1 MGGGRSYNLI
11 SDLGVE
17 SAMADFEVESIFF
30 TLFQGHLL
38 YYNISPTP
46 NIRHPVIGG
55 GGGGNSFHIKKLFIL
70 FFLFLMKSHK

>member
-1 MGGGRSYNLI
+1 MGDGGNGGGIGYTHI

-17 SAMADFEVESIFF
+17 SAMVDFEAESIFL
-30 TLFQGHLL
+30 TLFQGHSL

-55 GGGGNSFHIKKLFIL
+55 RGGGD
-70 FFLFLMKSHK
+70 

>member
-1 MGGGRSYNLI
+1 MRVGGGYF
-11 SDLGVE
+11 E
-17 SAMADFEVESIFF
+17 SAMVDFEAESIFL

-55 GGGGNSFHIKKLFIL
+55 GGGVEMLQ
-70 FFLFLMKSHK
+70 SHK

>member
-1 MGGGRSYNLI
+1 MGRGRVLWGGGGGGWRCYNLI

-17 SAMADFEVESIFF
+17 SAMADFEAESIFL

-46 NIRHPVIGG
+46 NIRHPFIGG
-55 GGGGNSFHIKKLFIL
+55 GGGEEEFI
-70 FFLFLMKSHK
+70 